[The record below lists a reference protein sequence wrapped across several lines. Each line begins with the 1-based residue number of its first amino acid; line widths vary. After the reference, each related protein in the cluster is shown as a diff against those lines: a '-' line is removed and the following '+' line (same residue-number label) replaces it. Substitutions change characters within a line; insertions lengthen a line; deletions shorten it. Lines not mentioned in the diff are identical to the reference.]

1 MLIDKSSAADIV
13 NSEISKNK
21 GTSEGAR
28 GGGIFRI
35 ECRDSEGNFK
45 WEEEMNNLVVNQ
57 GLQDMN
63 TKYFS
68 GSSYTATWFLGLITG
83 PGSGTTIIA
92 GDTAAIHAGWT
103 ETSAYSQ
110 ATRPACTFGT
120 ATTAD
125 PSVITNSASPATFS
139 INGTVTVAGAF
150 LISNNTKGGTTGIL
164 FSASDFSAPG
174 DRAVVS
180 GDTLT
185 VTYSFS
191 LDAV

>member
-1 MLIDKSSAADIV
+1 MFNETARSTDIVAAALATAKPVTEGVGAGGVYTLKCFDKDGQLKWEASSA
-13 NSEISKNK
+13 
-21 GTSEGAR
+21 
-28 GGGIFRI
+28 
-35 ECRDSEGNFK
+35 
-45 WEEEMNNLVVNQ
+45 NLVVNQ

-83 PGSGTTIIA
+83 PGSGTTIAA
-92 GDTAAIHAGWT
+92 GDTALSHAGWT

-150 LISNNTKGGTTGIL
+150 LISNNTKGGTTGTL